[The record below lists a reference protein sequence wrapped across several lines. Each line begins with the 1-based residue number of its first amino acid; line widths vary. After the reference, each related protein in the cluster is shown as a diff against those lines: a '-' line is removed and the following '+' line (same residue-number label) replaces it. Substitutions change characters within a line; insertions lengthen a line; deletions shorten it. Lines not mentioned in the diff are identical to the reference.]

1 MSRHRLTEKQKQ
13 QRQEFVTGTVDLTFR
28 QEAHT
33 TQFEHLLDRLG
44 LTEANCQENE
54 ECVSWCKAHKDSR
67 FVPETVLHRM
77 RIRTLYD
84 ETLAPFSLI
93 AGTVIPEPSPL
104 QEVEDVSE
112 ETQQA
117 A

>member
-1 MSRHRLTEKQKQ
+1 MSRRNLTEKQRK
-13 QRQEFVTGTVDLTFR
+13 QRQEFVSGKVDLTFR
-28 QEAHT
+28 QEIHT
-33 TQFEHLLDRLG
+33 TQFEQLLDRLG
-44 LTEANCQENE
+44 LTEANCHENE
-54 ECVSWCKAHKDSR
+54 ECMTWCKAHKDSR

-84 ETLAPFSLI
+84 ETLAPFSLV

-104 QEVEDVSE
+104 REVEDVNE
-112 ETQQA
+112 ETKQA

>member
-1 MSRHRLTEKQKQ
+1 
-13 QRQEFVTGTVDLTFR
+13 
-28 QEAHT
+28 
-33 TQFEHLLDRLG
+33 
-44 LTEANCQENE
+44 
-54 ECVSWCKAHKDSR
+54 
-67 FVPETVLHRM
+67 M

-84 ETLAPFSLI
+84 ETLAPFSLV